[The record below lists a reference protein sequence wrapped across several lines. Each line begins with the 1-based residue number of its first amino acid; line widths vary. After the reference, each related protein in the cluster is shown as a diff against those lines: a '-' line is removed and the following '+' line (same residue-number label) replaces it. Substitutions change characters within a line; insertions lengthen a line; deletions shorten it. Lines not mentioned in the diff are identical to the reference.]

1 MCTYLTGPSALFWM
15 ITVDRLIQKGMG
27 QIFVPIQ
34 TCPRE
39 MLLVWLKGQQF
50 FGPDNIET

>member
-1 MCTYLTGPSALFWM
+1 MCAYLTGPSALFWM
-15 ITVDRLIQKGMG
+15 ITVDLIQKGMG

-50 FGPDNIET
+50 FGPDNIKT

>member
-15 ITVDRLIQKGMG
+15 ITVDRLIQKGTG

-39 MLLVWLKGQQF
+39 MLLVVKGQQF